1 MDPATVFLL
10 YVLGGLCLW
19 MLAANVRPGIEV
31 VSNLSLALPVGR
43 RVAAMVISAVL
54 VGNVGAARA
63 DVGPPASRMVQM
75 ADRAASISVGT
86 VSAPQRPMISAVG
99 STYTVVSGDSLW
111 KIARSILSED
121 GASHDGSETSTLWRS
136 IYHANRELIGANPN
150 LIHPGQVLQIPG
162 R

>member
-19 MLAANVRPGIEV
+19 MLAASVRPAIEAF
-31 VSNLSLALPVGR
+31 SNVALTLPVGR

-54 VGNVGAARA
+54 LGGAGAAQA

-75 ADRAASISVGT
+75 ADHGVSISTGT
-86 VSAPQRPMISAVG
+86 VSVLQRPTIAAVG

-111 KIARSILSED
+111 KIARSLLSED
-121 GASHDGSETSTLWRS
+121 AASHDGSETSTLWRG
-136 IYHANRELIGANPN
+136 IYHANRDLIGANPN